1 MSAQHLKIGDIF
13 KIRQDGGLW
22 EVIADRGTV
31 LDVRSELGTV
41 RKLRKKI
48 QVIID

>member
-1 MSAQHLKIGDIF
+1 MAASKLKVGDIF
-13 KIRQDGGLW
+13 KVRHDGGLW

-31 LDVRSELGTV
+31 LDVRSERGTV

-48 QVIID
+48 QVIVD